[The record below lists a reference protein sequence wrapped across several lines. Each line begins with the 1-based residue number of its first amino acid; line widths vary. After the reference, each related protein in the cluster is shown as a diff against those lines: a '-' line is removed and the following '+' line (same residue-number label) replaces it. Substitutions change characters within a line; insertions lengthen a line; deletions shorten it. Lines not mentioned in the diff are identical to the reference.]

1 MVQRIDQQS
10 NVFAHIA
17 VDIVW
22 TAQKLRCLVDQVGCE
37 DVGDDAFFVRFV
49 ELLQTVCK

>member
-1 MVQRIDQQS
+1 MVQSVDNQCNIL
-10 NVFAHIA
+10 AHIA

-22 TAQKLRCLVDQVGCE
+22 TAQKFRSLVDQVGCE
-37 DVGDDAFFVRFV
+37 DVGDDAFLVRFV

>member
-22 TAQKLRCLVDQVGCE
+22 TAQKFRCLLDQVGCE
-37 DVGDDAFFVRFV
+37 DVGDDAFLVRFV